1 LISKKHD
8 GLKKHGAF
16 ISGIACAFGRPILP
30 TNATRMEFG
39 TYSFFLVPF
48 FLKFL
53 GFLPAV
59 IGSQMISTRRG
70 IPS

>member
-1 LISKKHD
+1 MERLFRASPVLLADQYH
-8 GLKKHGAF
+8 
-16 ISGIACAFGRPILP
+16 P